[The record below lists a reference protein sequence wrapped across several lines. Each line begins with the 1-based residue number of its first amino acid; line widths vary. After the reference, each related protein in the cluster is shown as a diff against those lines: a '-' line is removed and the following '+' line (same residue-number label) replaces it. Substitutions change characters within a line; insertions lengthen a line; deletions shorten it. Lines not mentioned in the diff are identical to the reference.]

1 MTLTIK
7 YSDDCLARIAAHV
20 GKQLSLVDKDEQ
32 PRPATS
38 EEVADYFASKIESEV
53 TNFECAEAA
62 RSFQAQPL
70 KTL

>member
-1 MTLTIK
+1 MKLIIE
-7 YSDDCLARIAAHV
+7 YSDACFERIAAHV
-20 GKQLSLVDKDEQ
+20 GRQLSLVDKEEV
-32 PRPATS
+32 PRPATQ
-38 EEVADYFASKIESEV
+38 EEVVEYFASKVEGEV